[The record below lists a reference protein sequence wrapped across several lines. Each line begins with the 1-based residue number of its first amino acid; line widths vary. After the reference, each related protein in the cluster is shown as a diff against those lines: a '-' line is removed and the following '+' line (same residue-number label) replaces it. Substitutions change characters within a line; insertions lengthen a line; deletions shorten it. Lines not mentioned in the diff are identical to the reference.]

1 MHPSRPRRFLN
12 EPKYGLPVVRETVDM
27 GALLHDI
34 RHERVSRIYWYTK
47 TNVDVIDGPCL
58 VIYKDGTLK
67 QSYVPTHAGAMR
79 IFYAMET
86 HGVMGQKLKEQ
97 ARAGRCPHSTASGHS
112 WRLTVAF

>member
-1 MHPSRPRRFLN
+1 MHPSRPRRFLY

-58 VIYKDGTLK
+58 VIFVRVARHAPTNDENDALIINSKLAEHPIPGSDG
-67 QSYVPTHAGAMR
+67 SYR
-79 IFYAMET
+79 SF
-86 HGVMGQKLKEQ
+86 HG
-97 ARAGRCPHSTASGHS
+97 
-112 WRLTVAF
+112 